1 MVRARLSHPPLRFRK
16 RRSKQ
21 AAFWA
26 QRREKRRERERIR
39 NGIASLV
46 MNDDREREREMDGQI
61 REMEG
66 TTRKSGSVVEGGKSP
81 VTARLATDRY

>member
-1 MVRARLSHPPLRFRK
+1 
-16 RRSKQ
+16 
-21 AAFWA
+21 
-26 QRREKRRERERIR
+26 
-39 NGIASLV
+39 